1 MIAATVHRFDP
12 ARILWITEDTQV
24 TAGDLSVFL
33 HRYDTKPLAARNVAL
48 WVSKPLAF
56 AFAIVATE
64 GCAARVLLLPS
75 DAASPVIRHLLMSFG
90 ADIILTDHAVPAD
103 LQDLGIPV
111 ITLPTTMASISLSST
126 SWPEASLLTRWVIP
140 TSGTTGPPK
149 LVAHTIRSLTRTSK
163 TDPDTGS
170 RYRWG
175 LLYDPAR
182 FAGLQVFLNSLL
194 SASSLIM
201 ADPSW
206 SLERRLSL
214 FVDKECN
221 ALSATPTMWRK
232 LLMTPYV
239 EQLRLRQIT
248 LGGEIADQGIINALR
263 RSFPDTRIAHIYAST
278 EVGVGFSVTDDLAGF
293 PKSMLDHPPS
303 GVDLRVSPDGF
314 LLIRP
319 HIQDQTYLG
328 NHANLLDEDGF
339 INTGDLV
346 AEENLRFVFRGRAN
360 GSINVGGNKVQ
371 PEEVERVLYAFPGV
385 KLVKVYGKRN
395 PMTGYVVAADVV
407 LDSEQRDPHS
417 CKRDLVAHCTAHL
430 TDFKVP
436 ALIRIVQDLAVTQS
450 GKLMRQ

>member
-1 MIAATVHRFDP
+1 
-12 ARILWITEDTQV
+12 
-24 TAGDLSVFL
+24 
-33 HRYDTKPLAARNVAL
+33 
-48 WVSKPLAF
+48 
-56 AFAIVATE
+56 
-64 GCAARVLLLPS
+64 
-75 DAASPVIRHLLMSFG
+75 
-90 ADIILTDHAVPAD
+90 
-103 LQDLGIPV
+103 
-111 ITLPTTMASISLSST
+111 
-126 SWPEASLLTRWVIP
+126 
-140 TSGTTGPPK
+140 
-149 LVAHTIRSLTRTSK
+149 
-163 TDPDTGS
+163 
-170 RYRWG
+170 
-175 LLYDPAR
+175 
-182 FAGLQVFLNSLL
+182 
-194 SASSLIM
+194 
-201 ADPSW
+201 
-206 SLERRLSL
+206 
-214 FVDKECN
+214 
-221 ALSATPTMWRK
+221 MWRK